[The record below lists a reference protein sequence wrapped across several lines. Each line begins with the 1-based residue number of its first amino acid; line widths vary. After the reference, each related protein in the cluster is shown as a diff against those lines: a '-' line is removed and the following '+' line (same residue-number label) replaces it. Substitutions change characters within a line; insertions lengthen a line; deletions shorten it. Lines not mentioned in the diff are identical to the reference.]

1 MANSDP
7 DVSTPDLLQ
16 QAMQGFQM
24 YEQGRYDEARVIFQE
39 LSALDPKEGYYRTAL
54 GATCLAVDDLDES
67 LGHFNEA
74 IRLNDADTAALINR
88 GEVHLRLGNIMDA
101 VHDFA
106 RVVELDPENKDPL
119 TERARVLAAAALQSA
134 EEAQREGRGRGPQ
147 GVTDAWLHA
156 RRPGGE
162 AGRVEAWESKRVSL
176 GLRTE
181 CPPRA
186 TATASCPSTPTS
198 SWRAW
203 WWPSSG

>member
-39 LSALDPKEGYYRTAL
+39 LLALDPKEGYYRTAL
-54 GATCLAVDDLDES
+54 GATLLAVDDLDES
-67 LGHFNEA
+67 LVHFNEA

-134 EEAQREGRGRGPQ
+134 EEAQRDG
-147 GVTDAWLHA
+147 A
-156 RRPGGE
+156 PG
-162 AGRVEAWESKRVSL
+162 
-176 GLRTE
+176 
-181 CPPRA
+181 
-186 TATASCPSTPTS
+186 AS
-198 SWRAW
+198 RKD
-203 WWPSSG
+203 

>member
-101 VHDFA
+101 VHDFS

-134 EEAQREGRGRGPQ
+134 EEAQREGAVGGGRK
-147 GVTDAWLHA
+147 
-156 RRPGGE
+156 E
-162 AGRVEAWESKRVSL
+162 
-176 GLRTE
+176 
-181 CPPRA
+181 
-186 TATASCPSTPTS
+186 
-198 SWRAW
+198 
-203 WWPSSG
+203 

>member
-39 LSALDPKEGYYRTAL
+39 LLALDPTEGYYRTAL

-67 LGHFNEA
+67 LVHFNEA

-101 VHDFA
+101 VHDFT

-134 EEAQREGRGRGPQ
+134 EEAQREPAVAGGRK
-147 GVTDAWLHA
+147 
-156 RRPGGE
+156 E
-162 AGRVEAWESKRVSL
+162 
-176 GLRTE
+176 
-181 CPPRA
+181 
-186 TATASCPSTPTS
+186 
-198 SWRAW
+198 
-203 WWPSSG
+203 

>member
-134 EEAQREGRGRGPQ
+134 EEAQREGTVGGGRK
-147 GVTDAWLHA
+147 
-156 RRPGGE
+156 E
-162 AGRVEAWESKRVSL
+162 
-176 GLRTE
+176 
-181 CPPRA
+181 
-186 TATASCPSTPTS
+186 
-198 SWRAW
+198 
-203 WWPSSG
+203 